1 MINFQSIINKTKI
14 AKYDREDRLIEFT
27 VRIIDAAEALPKT
40 VASKNL
46 SGQIVRSG
54 TSPALNY
61 AEAQSAESKA
71 DFVHKIKIC
80 LKELRETFV
89 CLKIIQRKGYF
100 KETRLEPLLNENMEL
115 VSIFVKS
122 IQTAKSKAQ

>member
-1 MINFQSIINKTKI
+1 MNKKTNT
-14 AKYDREDRLIEFT
+14 KYDLEDRLIEFA
-27 VRIIDAAEALPKT
+27 VRILDIAEALPKT
-40 VASKNL
+40 LASKNL

-71 DFVHKIKIC
+71 DFVHKMKIC

-89 CLKIIQRKGYF
+89 CQK
-100 KETRLEPLLNENMEL
+100 LL
-115 VSIFVKS
+115 SIKA
-122 IQTAKSKAQ
+122 ISKKNDLSLF

>member
-46 SGQIVRSG
+46 SGQIVWSE

>member
-1 MINFQSIINKTKI
+1 MSKKPII
-14 AKYDREDRLIEFT
+14 KYDLEERLIEFA
-27 VRIIDAAEALPKT
+27 VRIIDTAEALPGT

-46 SGQIVRSG
+46 GGQIVRSG

-61 AEAQSAESKA
+61 AEAQYSELNA
-71 DFVHKIKIC
+71 DFVHKMKVC

-89 CLKIIQRKGYF
+89 CLKIIQRKEYF
-100 KETRLEPLLNENMEL
+100 KEPRLQPLLKENTEL

-122 IQTAKSKAQ
+122 IQTARSNNLAK

>member
-1 MINFQSIINKTKI
+1 MNKKPTT
-14 AKYDREDRLIEFT
+14 KYDLEDRLIEFA
-27 VRIIDAAEALPKT
+27 VRILDIAEALPKT

-71 DFVHKIKIC
+71 DFVHKMKIC

-89 CLKIIQRKGYF
+89 CLKIIKRKGYF
-100 KETRLEPLLNENMEL
+100 KEERLEPLLKENIEL

-122 IQTAKSKAQ
+122 IQTAKNNNL

>member
-46 SGQIVRSG
+46 SGQIVWSG